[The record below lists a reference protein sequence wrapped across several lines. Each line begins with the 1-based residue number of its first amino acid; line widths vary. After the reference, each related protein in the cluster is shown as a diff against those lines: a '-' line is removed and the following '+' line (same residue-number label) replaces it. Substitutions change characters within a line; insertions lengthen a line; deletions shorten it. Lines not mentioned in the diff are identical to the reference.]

1 MKKVI
6 LEKGREKS
14 LQRRHPW
21 VFSGAV
27 KQVEGKPGRGE
38 TVDIAGAGNEW
49 LARGSYS
56 PDSQIT
62 VRAWTFDKDEN
73 IDRDFFRRK
82 IVKALEFRQKLSGI
96 GTDFTAYR
104 IIAAEADGLP
114 GLIVDRY
121 ADFLVVQFLASGV
134 ELHKPVIIELLAE
147 LTACKG
153 IYERSDVAVRL
164 KEGLTETAGLLYGE
178 EPPEKIEIREHA
190 QKFHVDVRQG
200 HKTGFYLDQ
209 RDNRDYLYKHAAGK
223 TVLNC
228 FSYTGGFGVAAALGG
243 AAMVTNVD
251 TSAPMLALGS
261 ENMQLNGIVD
271 KCYENIEA
279 DVFCLLRKFRA
290 EGRKFDII
298 VLDPPK
304 FADAKNHMDKACR
317 GYKDI
322 AILGF
327 QLLNPGGQLYT
338 FSCSGL
344 MVPELFLK
352 ITADAALDA
361 GIDAHI
367 IKRFSQAPDHAVS
380 LHFPESQ
387 YLKGLLVNI

>member
-21 VFSGAV
+21 VFSGAI
-27 KQVEGKPGRGE
+27 KQVEGKPARGE
-38 TVDIAGAGNEW
+38 TVDILSTGNDW

-62 VRAWTFDKDEN
+62 VRVWTFDKDEN

-134 ELHKPVIIELLAE
+134 ELHKPLIVELLAE

-243 AAMVTNVD
+243 AAMVTNAD

-361 GIDAHI
+361 GTDAHI

>member
-14 LQRRHPW
+14 LQRHHPW
-21 VFSGAV
+21 VFSGAI
-27 KQVEGKPGRGE
+27 KLVEGKPERGE
-38 TVDIAGAGNEW
+38 TVDIFSAGNDW

-62 VRAWTFDKDEN
+62 VRVWTFDKDEN
-73 IDRDFFRRK
+73 IDRDFFLRK

-121 ADFLVVQFLASGV
+121 GDYLAAQFLAAGM
-134 ELHKPVIIELLAE
+134 ELHKQAVIELLAE

-164 KEGLTETAGLLYGE
+164 KEGLAETAGLLYGE

-190 QKFHVDVRQG
+190 QKFYVDVRQG

-243 AAMVTNVD
+243 AAMVTNAD
-251 TSAPMLALGS
+251 TSAPALALGS
-261 ENMQLNGIVD
+261 ENMQLNGID
-271 KCYENIEA
+271 EKCFENIEA

-327 QLLNPGGQLYT
+327 QLLNPDGQLYT

-344 MVPELFLK
+344 MAPELFLK

-361 GIDAHI
+361 GTDAHI
-367 IKRFSQAPDHAVS
+367 IKRFSQSPDHAVS
-380 LHFPESQ
+380 LHFPESH
-387 YLKGLLVNI
+387 YLKGLLLNI

>member
-1 MKKVI
+1 MKKII

-14 LQRRHPW
+14 LLRRHPW
-21 VFSGAV
+21 IFSGAI
-27 KQVEGKPGRGE
+27 KSVEGKPERGE
-38 TVDIAGAGNEW
+38 TVDVLSSSNEW

-73 IDRDFFRRK
+73 IDSDFFRRK
-82 IVKALEFRQKLSGI
+82 IVKALELRQRLPGI
-96 GTDFTAYR
+96 GTDFTACR
-104 IIAAEADGLP
+104 LIGGEADGLP

-121 ADFLVVQFLASGV
+121 GDYLAGQFLASGV
-134 ELHKPVIIELLAE
+134 EKYKATIVEMLIE

-153 IYERSDVAVRL
+153 FYERSDVAVRL
-164 KEGLTETAGLLYGE
+164 KEGLTETTGTLFGA

-190 QKFHVDVRQG
+190 LKFYVDVKHG

-209 RDNRDYLYKHAAGK
+209 RDNRNYLYKHAAGK

-228 FSYTGGFGVAAALGG
+228 FSYTGGFGVAAAKGG
-243 AAMVTNVD
+243 AAMVTNAD

-261 ENMQLNGIVD
+261 ENMQLNGID
-271 KCYENIEA
+271 EKLYENIEA

-304 FADAKNHMDKACR
+304 FADSKHHMDKACR

-344 MVPELFLK
+344 MTPELFLK

-367 IKRFSQAPDHAVS
+367 VNRFCQAPDHAMS
-380 LHFPESQ
+380 LHFPESH
-387 YLKGLLVNI
+387 YLKGLLLNI